1 MIQSHE
7 LWMWFRAF
15 VQSICSSILL
25 QHLFP
30 RLFHQLFELC
40 KPIPPSSRHIKAI
53 ASIVFSLDGQRQS
66 MKAIKTVHLIPS
78 LLEAPEFNFWYRI
91 TGSRKFSKVFESFWN
106 PRKEKPTTKR
116 RTSYLYSSSSSISHW
131 SCTRL
136 IHTYSSLSLPVKR
149 FPSDSLGIKNVF
161 SHLFHHRTILT
172 ENHWSSILI

>member
-106 PRKEKPTTKR
+106 PRKKTNNKETNFLPLLIQLVYKPLK
-116 RTSYLYSSSSSISHW
+116 LYSPNPHL
-131 SCTRL
+131 L
-136 IHTYSSLSLPVKR
+136 ITQSTCQAVSKR
-149 FPSDSLGIKNVF
+149 FSRD
-161 SHLFHHRTILT
+161 
-172 ENHWSSILI
+172 